1 MLCPVAARS
10 AGAALG
16 QPDSN
21 AAVAK
26 NTSRHDDV
34 RFRCQYSWY
43 LHRWSLAM
51 VYVYVHKLHLLLL
64 LYYVKNTGIYTYK
77 SHLLLLHVQVTLIIT
92 TKLLVLVAC
101 SLCRVYLSSLR
112 PCRGKDCKNYS
123 TLTARGAARTHDA
136 PGSSDGEL
144 DRGR

>member
-1 MLCPVAARS
+1 
-10 AGAALG
+10 
-16 QPDSN
+16 
-21 AAVAK
+21 
-26 NTSRHDDV
+26 
-34 RFRCQYSWY
+34 
-43 LHRWSLAM
+43 M
-51 VYVYVHKLHLLLL
+51 VYVYVYKLHLLLL
-64 LYYVKNTGIYTYK
+64 LYYVEYRN
-77 SHLLLLHVQVTLIIT
+77 LHVQVTLIIT

-123 TLTARGAARTHDA
+123 TLTARGAARTDDA

>member
-1 MLCPVAARS
+1 M
-10 AGAALG
+10 
-16 QPDSN
+16 
-21 AAVAK
+21 
-26 NTSRHDDV
+26 
-34 RFRCQYSWY
+34 Y
-43 LHRWSLAM
+43 
-51 VYVYVHKLHLLLL
+51 KLHLLLL
-64 LYYVKNTGIYTYK
+64 HVQVTLIITTK
-77 SHLLLLHVQVTLIIT
+77 LLVQVTLIIT

-123 TLTARGAARTHDA
+123 TLTARGAARTDDA

>member
-1 MLCPVAARS
+1 MTSDSDTHGISTAGHWPWFTSTCTSYTYYYYYTML
-10 AGAALG
+10 
-16 QPDSN
+16 
-21 AAVAK
+21 
-26 NTSRHDDV
+26 
-34 RFRCQYSWY
+34 
-43 LHRWSLAM
+43 
-51 VYVYVHKLHLLLL
+51 
-64 LYYVKNTGIYTYK
+64 NTGIYMYK
-77 SHLLLLHVQVTLIIT
+77 LHLLLLHVQVTLIIT

-123 TLTARGAARTHDA
+123 TLTARGAARTDDA